1 MKILITGGAGFIGSH
16 VADACLE
23 AGHQVVVVDDLS
35 SGNFANLN
43 PAVKFYQLDIRDP
56 ALDEVF
62 AAEKTQMVNHHAAQ
76 ISVPRSVTEPLLD
89 AQINILGLVNVLEN
103 CVKHHIKKVIFIST
117 GGAIYG
123 EAEEYPTTE
132 DYPPQPLSV
141 YAINKFAGENYL
153 RFYQHQYGLEYTV
166 LRYANVFGPRQI
178 AQGEAGVVSIFVEKL
193 LQDSAPTIYA
203 YPDAPEGM
211 IRDYVYVKDVVR
223 ANLAVL
229 DRGSNEVFNI
239 GTCEETTTSQLY
251 KTILWQLGKK
261 IQPLKGPARKGDLR
275 RSMLDNSKAFKE
287 LGWSPIYS
295 LEDGIRETVTWFKV
309 RKEKS

>member
-35 SGNFANLN
+35 SGNLANLN

-62 AAEKTQMVNHHAAQ
+62 AAEKPDVVNHHAAQ
-76 ISVPRSVTEPLLD
+76 ISVPRSITEPLLD

-203 YPDAPEGM
+203 YPDDPEGM

-295 LEDGIRETVTWFKV
+295 LEDGIRETVTWFKA

>member
-35 SGNFANLN
+35 SGNLASLN

-62 AAEKTQMVNHHAAQ
+62 AAEKPDVVNHHAAQ

-203 YPDAPEGM
+203 YPDDPEGM

-295 LEDGIRETVTWFKV
+295 LEDGIRETVTWFKA

>member
-56 ALDEVF
+56 ALEEVF
-62 AAEKTQMVNHHAAQ
+62 ATEKPDVVNHHAAQ
-76 ISVPRSVTEPLLD
+76 ISVPHSVTEPLLD

-103 CVKHHIKKVIFIST
+103 CVKHHIKKVIFISS

-203 YPDAPEGM
+203 YPDDPEGM

-295 LEDGIRETVTWFKV
+295 LEDGIRETVTWFKA
-309 RKEKS
+309 RKEKT

>member
-35 SGNFANLN
+35 SGNLASLN

-56 ALDEVF
+56 ALEEVF
-62 AAEKTQMVNHHAAQ
+62 ATEKPDVVNHHAAQ
-76 ISVPRSVTEPLLD
+76 ISVPHSVTEPLLD

-103 CVKHHIKKVIFIST
+103 CVKHHIKKVIFISS

-223 ANLAVL
+223 SNLAVL

-295 LEDGIRETVTWFKV
+295 LEDGIRETVTWFKA
-309 RKEKS
+309 RKEKT

>member
-35 SGNFANLN
+35 SGNLANLN
-43 PAVKFYQLDIRDP
+43 PAVKFYQLDIRNP

-62 AAEKTQMVNHHAAQ
+62 AAEKPDVVNHHAAQ

-141 YAINKFAGENYL
+141 YAINKFAGENYF
-153 RFYQHQYGLEYTV
+153 RFYRHQYGLEYTV

-203 YPDAPEGM
+203 YPDDPEGM

-295 LEDGIRETVTWFKV
+295 LEDGIRETVTWFKA

>member
-62 AAEKTQMVNHHAAQ
+62 AAEKPDVVNHHAAQ

-178 AQGEAGVVSIFVEKL
+178 AQGEACVVSIFVEKL

>member
-62 AAEKTQMVNHHAAQ
+62 AAEKPDVVNHHAAQ

-261 IQPLKGPARKGDLR
+261 IQPLKGPARKGDLH

>member
-35 SGNFANLN
+35 SGNLASLN

-62 AAEKTQMVNHHAAQ
+62 AAEKPDVVNHHAAQ
-76 ISVPRSVTEPLLD
+76 ISVPRSVTEPQLD

-103 CVKHHIKKVIFIST
+103 CVKHYIKKVIFIST